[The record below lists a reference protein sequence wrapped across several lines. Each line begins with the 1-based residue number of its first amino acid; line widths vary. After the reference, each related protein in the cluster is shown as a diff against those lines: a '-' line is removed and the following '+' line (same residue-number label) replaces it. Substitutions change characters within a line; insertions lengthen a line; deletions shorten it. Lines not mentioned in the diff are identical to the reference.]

1 MKRMTKDII
10 LAYLTA
16 RGILDFLNQES
27 LRQNGCTIYNYLD
40 NHPNE
45 DFVDIIAM
53 SIDWGKSEHGQYFWA
68 YENKMLHEWYK
79 ANKFEK
85 QSCTPKFKIH
95 QVVTIHIDSN
105 LNYFNNK
112 MYDYDD
118 KKVTIKQVFTNDHS
132 PNGDDGCLY
141 YIEEDDQQ
149 FVWTSQ
155 YFN

>member
-1 MKRMTKDII
+1 MKTLTKDEV

-27 LRQNGCTIYNYLD
+27 LRQNGYSIYHYLD
-40 NHPNE
+40 DHSNM
-45 DFVDIIAM
+45 DFVGIITL
-53 SIDWGKSEHGQYFWA
+53 IIVWDRSELGYAFWSH
-68 YENKMLHEWYK
+68 EHDKLREWYE
-79 ANKFEK
+79 AHRAEK
-85 QSCTPKFKIH
+85 QSSKPKFKVY

-105 LNYFNNK
+105 FNYFNNK

-118 KKVTIKQVFTNDHS
+118 KKVTIKQVFINDHS

>member
-1 MKRMTKDII
+1 MKRMTKDVI
-10 LAYLTA
+10 LAYLKA
-16 RGILDFLNQES
+16 RGILNFLNQES

-40 NHPNE
+40 NHPND
-45 DFVDIIAM
+45 DFVDIITL
-53 SIDWGKSEHGQYFWA
+53 SIIWGNSELGTGFWIN
-68 YENKMLHEWYK
+68 EHNKLHEWYE
-79 ANKFEK
+79 ANMIKK
-85 QSCTPKFKIH
+85 QSCTPKFKVY

-105 LNYFNNK
+105 FNYFNNK

-141 YIEEDDQQ
+141 YIEEDNQQ

>member
-1 MKRMTKDII
+1 MKRTAKDVI

-27 LRQNGCTIYNYLD
+27 LRQNGYSIYDYLD
-40 NHPNE
+40 NHSDN
-45 DFVDIIAM
+45 FVDIIALL
-53 SIDWGKSEHGQYFWA
+53 ITWGKSELGTRFWTH
-68 YENKMLHEWYK
+68 EHNKLHEWY
-79 ANKFEK
+79 NTNMIEK
-85 QSCTPKFKIH
+85 QSRTPKFKVY
-95 QVVTIHIDSN
+95 QVVTIHIDSDF
-105 LNYFNNK
+105 NYFNNK

-118 KKVTIKQVFTNDHS
+118 KKVTIKQVFMNDHS